1 MPKFGE
7 LENAVMDL
15 LWSSAGPLT
24 VRQVMDA
31 LARDRPLA
39 YTTVQTVMDR
49 LARKGLLV
57 RRPEGKANAY
67 VPATSR
73 EDHTAA
79 AMQEALHRAEDTQA
93 ALLHFVELI
102 DEHEEAALRAAL
114 LKRKRASA
122 KGRGS

>member
-15 LWSSAGPLT
+15 IWSSAEPLT
-24 VRQVMDA
+24 VRQVREA
-31 LARDRPLA
+31 LAAERPLA

-49 LARKGLLV
+49 LAHKGLLL

-67 VPATSR
+67 LPVRSR

-79 AMQEALHRAEDTQA
+79 TMQEVLHGTADPQA
-93 ALLHFVELI
+93 ALLHFVELM
-102 DEHEEAALRAAL
+102 DEQQEQALRAAL
-114 LKRKRASA
+114 ARRKRTRRA
-122 KGRGS
+122 

>member
-7 LENAVMDL
+7 LESAVMDL
-15 LWSSAGPLT
+15 LWSAGDGLT

-31 LARDRPLA
+31 MAPDRPLA

-57 RRPEGKANAY
+57 RRLEGKANAY
-67 VPATSR
+67 LPARSR

-79 AMQEALHRAEDTQA
+79 AMQEALHRAGDTQA

-102 DEHEEAALRAAL
+102 DEGQEAALRAAL
-114 LKRKRASA
+114 AKRKRASRPRRA
-122 KGRGS
+122 